1 MEQYQQFV
9 YTVVMWIC
17 QARHVSPGESNA
29 ICGTGVDAI
38 RCTSA
43 VSGEGRIT
51 PDVSLSQELLVSCI
65 RSERGKALTRHI
77 QPRHTKGF
85 GARLVREMSD
95 LSYNVTRQV
104 AFHQPEVQSS

>member
-1 MEQYQQFV
+1 MPFVEQEWMQL
-9 YTVVMWIC
+9 
-17 QARHVSPGESNA
+17 
-29 ICGTGVDAI
+29 DAP
-38 RCTSA
+38 RQSQERA
-43 VSGEGRIT
+43 GS